1 MYQQLQIKLL
11 ARCGLISLKQNRK
24 KTLNEE
30 YGNGF
35 FRQLCNCL
43 VAKKHWEPRN
53 DKTLTSCYLLRISW
67 ITLITRNSWIIC
79 SMYPSV
85 NWKRHPPSLKFCNN
99 AAILLSGSWEMK
111 AILKDTMQAYFRYC
125 HTLLQTSILSG
136 LNLSFNGCSFI
147 QLKESKGMILE
158 KKLVKKRRK
167 YVIK

>member
-85 NWKRHPPSLKFCNN
+85 NWKDTLQVWNSVIMH
-99 AAILLSGSWEMK
+99 LSYY
-111 AILKDTMQAYFRYC
+111 QV
-125 HTLLQTSILSG
+125 
-136 LNLSFNGCSFI
+136 
-147 QLKESKGMILE
+147 LE
-158 KKLVKKRRK
+158 KWKQYSRIQCRLIFAI
-167 YVIK
+167 VIRCYRLRFWVG